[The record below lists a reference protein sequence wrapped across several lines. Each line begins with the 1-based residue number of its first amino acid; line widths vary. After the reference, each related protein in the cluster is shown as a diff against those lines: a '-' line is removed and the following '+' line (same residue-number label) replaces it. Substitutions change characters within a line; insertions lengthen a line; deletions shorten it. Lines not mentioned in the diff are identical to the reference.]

1 MAENNIALKL
11 EHLPCIN
18 FCMQH
23 NSVKNI
29 TSCEIE
35 NNTDE
40 TVRAVKLSLDGEM
53 IKHVEVLFDEIPA
66 NTKLK
71 VSSIDITTNQKE
83 LLNLTESIDTCFEAS
98 LSVGEEVV
106 LRQSHSIRL
115 MAYDQWTGLS
125 IKPEL
130 ISSFVTPNSQYISRV
145 LVKAAQFLE
154 RMSGSCTLD
163 GYQSG
168 DRNRVRMQVAAIYE
182 ALRSEGIVYVSAPPS
197 FEAVGQ
203 RIRLA
208 DKVLSE
214 KLGNCLDTTLL
225 MASVLE
231 AASINPVIVFIQGHA
246 FVGAWL
252 IDFCYQQ
259 VVGDDASYLIKSSE
273 DGINDLVLLESTAI
287 TNSKALTFDDAV
299 EMTGSNIRNS
309 ETFQL
314 FVDVRRS
321 RAAGVLPLPQLIKEG
336 DSFVVAN
343 EGLQHDNA
351 TEQIKIHDHL
361 ELNLD
366 YDKKELSKL
375 DIWERK
381 LLDFSLRNNLL
392 NCRNGSKT
400 VPFVSFNIDALED
413 HMYDGEDYRI
423 IPYPDTKIELDETKI
438 YDSEATAPHMRELV
452 ANEIEHNRL
461 ISYLTNAELSTAL
474 KFLYRSSRNS
484 IEENGAN
491 TLFLVL
497 GMLKWYENERS
508 VVPRFAPILLM
519 PVDIIRRS
527 GTDYVIRTRDEEMIL
542 NTTLVELLKVQ
553 FHVDLGALTP
563 LPTDA
568 KGIDVKLVLT
578 TVRKAISEM
587 KNWNV
592 LNESMLGLFSFSKFV
607 MWNDIHTNASKLK
620 DNPVVASLIEGKVKL
635 EHTEDLVD
643 ARDLDRNHAPS
654 DYAIPIDVDSSQMEA
669 VVESGRGKSFILYGP
684 PGTGKSQTITN
695 MIANALY
702 QGKRVLFVAEKMA
715 ALSVVQKRL
724 AKIGLAPFCLEL
736 HSNKVTKQHFLLQ
749 MKTALDTVRIMEPED
764 YKKMAD
770 KLFNDRKKLIG
781 YTESLHTRHASGYSL
796 YDCITGYL
804 HLEHQK
810 DENGD
815 NIQEMKPSD
824 SQTFLRATREQ
835 MDSWCEKLGDLNTVF
850 SITGH
855 PAHHPLAGLEPV
867 LTDPT
872 SLERLSQSLTEFCRK
887 FDILCDTA
895 KNVEQHLGKTIIIDD
910 TDYTWLNDYLT
921 TLAGTPV
928 LNYDLFTVCT
938 NEEKSQLAM
947 EFLAT
952 SKRRNEVASMILQ
965 QCRQDIFNYDSRK
978 LRAEWEEIASKWFI
992 PRFFAKRSFMQRMQP
1007 SCPSVK
1013 FNDMPRLFGL
1023 LDSHNQLQE
1032 QVNVLLNRGMNIL
1045 VNESSP
1051 NPSIEVMEKSIENG
1065 KRLSALISDYQR
1077 RHGLSIADVAQT
1089 FYSVPEGTWKSLK
1102 DFLLQAYTESF
1113 AQTQTS
1119 LTAIRSIAIID
1130 LPERNI
1136 LTTVKE
1142 RANQWIGSLH
1152 LAKDWSQW
1160 TMRKQELRQIGM
1172 GDAVTLVEQSGVSPD
1187 SAIVALRKGVFHLL
1201 ATHIIAN
1208 DDKLKM
1214 FDGLI
1219 FDDTVKK
1226 YKEETLKFQE
1236 LTKKELYYRLAAN
1249 IPSQTLAAVSN
1260 SEIGILKRNIQN
1272 GGRGSSIRKIIDQIP
1287 TLLPK
1292 LCPCMLMSP
1301 ISVAQYIDL
1310 NNEKFD
1316 LVVFDEASQM
1326 PTSEAVGA
1334 IARGKALICVG
1345 DPKQMPPTSFFS
1357 TQQVDEEESDIDDME
1372 SILDDCIT
1380 LSMPSHY
1387 LSWHYRSK
1395 HESLIAF
1402 SNANYYESKL
1412 YTFPSVDDRL
1422 QKVSFVPIEGTY
1434 DKGHSR
1440 SNRAEAEAIVAEVIR
1455 RLNDEQLR
1463 NLSIGIVSF
1472 SKVQQNLIEDI
1483 LIEELAKHPALEEMA
1498 YNCNEPIFIKNL
1510 ENVQGDERDVI
1521 LFSVGY
1527 GPDKSG
1533 HVSMNFGPLNNAGG
1547 ERRLNVAVSR
1557 ARYEMIVFSTLR
1569 PEQIDLRRSNARGVE
1584 GLKNFLEFAST
1595 GRLSLDGSLFTSN
1608 KGPATT
1614 GTEKALPQ
1622 LIANELKSKGYE
1634 VTTLVGRSN
1643 FKVDIA
1649 VCNPDDKNEYLLG
1662 ILCDGKNYYE
1672 TKTARDREIVQT
1684 GVLRGLH
1691 WSIIRV
1697 WSVDWFQNKQRVMQ
1711 RITEA
1716 IDKAVEEKKNN
1727 TQPKPYGE
1735 NVGSFN
1741 KTTADNEKKA
1751 EKKATLESS
1760 QTADA
1765 NAPIA
1770 TLLQGEKVIEDVNER
1785 ESMYVHAQIDKQI
1798 VFPPFTDRKS
1808 ANTLGKMVQKIITC
1822 EQPVNNTYLYKTIAR
1837 LTDQPRITPSLQSII
1852 DTLLKPY
1859 YLDPLSDAEIRTY
1872 WTSLEVARDFSIYRK
1887 EEGREITDIPMI
1899 EIVNATDYAMS
1910 QLISLPRADLVLQV
1924 AHLLG
1929 FSRRGPKIV
1938 NAIDRAITIL
1948 IQRGK
1953 VTEKEGNLVYNK

>member
-1 MAENNIALKL
+1 MDERTIDLKL
-11 EHLPCIN
+11 EYLPCIN

-23 NSVKNI
+23 NNVRTI

-35 NNTDE
+35 NNSEE
-40 TVRAVKLSLDGEM
+40 TLKSVRLSLDGEL
-53 IKHVEVLFDEIPA
+53 IKHTEVLFDEVPR

-71 VSSIDITTNQKE
+71 ISSIDISVEQKE
-83 LLNLTESIDTCFEAS
+83 LLNLTEAMDTCFEAS
-98 LSVGEEVV
+98 LSVGDEVV

-130 ISSFVTPNSQYISRV
+130 IASFVTPNSPYISRV
-145 LVKAAQFLE
+145 LVKAASFLE
-154 RMSGSCTLD
+154 RLSGSCTMD

-182 ALRSEGIVYVSAPPS
+182 ALRSEGIVYVSAPVS
-197 FEAVGQ
+197 YEAMGQ

-208 DKVLSE
+208 DKVLGE

-225 MASVLE
+225 VASVLE
-231 AASINPVIVFIQGHA
+231 AASIHPVIVFIQGHA

-252 IDFCYQQ
+252 IDYCYQQ
-259 VVGDDASYLIKSSE
+259 VVGDDSSYLVKSSE

-287 TNSKALTFDDAV
+287 TSSQSLTFDDAV
-299 EMTGSNIRNS
+299 AMTTSNIRNS

-321 RAAGVLPLPQLIKEG
+321 RAAGVLPLPQLVKEG
-336 DSFVVAN
+336 DSFVIDN
-343 EGLQHDNA
+343 EGLKHDNA

-366 YDKKELSKL
+366 YDKKNLSKL
-375 DIWERK
+375 DLWERK

-392 NCRNGSKT
+392 NCRNGSRT
-400 VPFVSFNIDALED
+400 IPFVSFNIDTLED
-413 HMYDGEDYRI
+413 RMFDGEDYRI
-423 IPYPDTKIELDETKI
+423 NPYPETKVEMDETKI
-438 YDSEATAPHMRELV
+438 YDSEVIAPHMRELV
-452 ANEIEHNRL
+452 SDEIQRNRL
-461 ISYLTNAELSTAL
+461 ISYLTQSELSTAL
-474 KFLYRSSRNS
+474 KFLYRASRNS

-497 GMLKWYENERS
+497 GMLKWYENDRS

-527 GTDYVIRTRDEEMIL
+527 GTDYVIRTREEEMIL

-553 FHVDLGALTP
+553 FHVDLGMLYP

-607 MWNDIHTNASKLK
+607 MWNDIHTNATKLK
-620 DNPVVASLIEGKVKL
+620 ENPVVASLIEGKVKL
-635 EHTEDLVD
+635 EHTDDMVD
-643 ARDLDRNHAPS
+643 ARELDRNHAPS

-724 AKIGLAPFCLEL
+724 DKIGLAPFCLEL

-749 MKTALDTVRIMEPED
+749 MKTALEAVRIMEPED
-764 YKKMAD
+764 YKKIAD

-781 YTESLHTRHASGYSL
+781 YTDSLHTRHESGYSL
-796 YDCITGYL
+796 YDCITNYL

-810 DENGD
+810 DENG
-815 NIQEMKPSD
+815 NAIAEMKPTNP
-824 SQTFLRATREQ
+824 QTFLRTNREQ
-835 MDSWCEKLGDLNTVF
+835 MERWCEKLGDLNTVF
-850 SITGH
+850 NITGH
-855 PAHHPLAGLEPV
+855 PSDHPLAGLEPV
-867 LTDPT
+867 VTDSVSLQRLCNSLNEYCRRFENLRNT
-872 SLERLSQSLTEFCRK
+872 S
-887 FDILCDTA
+887 
-895 KNVEQHLGKTIIIDD
+895 KNVEQHLGKSIIINDE
-910 TDYTWLNDYLT
+910 DYGWLNEYLT

-952 SKRRNEVASMILQ
+952 SRKKNDVEKMVLQ
-965 QCRQDIFNYDSRK
+965 QCRPEIFNHDSRA
-978 LRAEWEEIASKWFI
+978 LRAEWEEIASKWFV
-992 PRFFAKRSFMQRMQP
+992 PRFFAKRTFMQRMSP
-1007 SCPSVK
+1007 ICPSVK
-1013 FNDMPRLFGL
+1013 FDDMPRLFGL
-1023 LDSHNQLQE
+1023 LDSHSQLQ
-1032 QVNVLLNRGMNIL
+1032 QRVNLLMTRGMNIL
-1045 VNESSP
+1045 VRESTGNSDL
-1051 NPSIEVMEKSIENG
+1051 ETMERSIENG
-1065 KRLSALISDYQR
+1065 RRLSALISDYQR
-1077 RHGLSIADVAQT
+1077 RHNLGIADVAQT
-1089 FYSVPEGTWKSLK
+1089 FYSVPEATWKSLK
-1102 DFLLQAYTESF
+1102 DFLLRAYTDSY
-1113 AQTQTS
+1113 AQLNSS
-1119 LTAIRSIAIID
+1119 LNDIRSIAIID
-1130 LPERNI
+1130 LPGDKL
-1136 LTTVKE
+1136 LTSIAEKTG
-1142 RANQWIGSLH
+1142 QWISSIDM
-1152 LAKDWSQW
+1152 AKDWSQW

-1172 GDAVTLVEQSGVSPD
+1172 SDAVAMIEKASASPD
-1187 SAIVALRKGVFHLL
+1187 TTSVALRKGVFHIL

-1208 DDKLKM
+1208 DEKLKM

-1226 YKEETLKFQE
+1226 YKEETQKFQE
-1236 LTKKELYYRLAAN
+1236 LTKKELYCRLAAN

-1260 SEIGILKRNIQN
+1260 SEMGILKRNIQN

-1310 NNEKFD
+1310 NTEKFD
-1316 LVVFDEASQM
+1316 LVIFDEASQM

-1402 SNANYYESKL
+1402 SNANYYDSKL
-1412 YTFPSVDDRL
+1412 FTFPSIDDRL
-1422 QKVSFVPIEGTY
+1422 QKVSLVPIDGTY

-1440 SNRAEAEAIVAEVIR
+1440 SNKAEAQAIVAEVVR
-1455 RLNDEQLR
+1455 RLKDENLR

-1483 LIEELAKHPALEEMA
+1483 LIDELAKDPDLEDKA

-1569 PEQIDLRRSNARGVE
+1569 AEQIDLRRSSAKGVE

-1595 GRLSLDGSLFTSN
+1595 GRLSLDGSMFANRQALSQDN
-1608 KGPATT
+1608 
-1614 GTEKALPQ
+1614 ELALPQ
-1622 LIANELKSKGYE
+1622 LIAEELKGKGYD
-1634 VTTLVGRSN
+1634 VVPLVGRSN
-1643 FKVDIA
+1643 FKIDIA

-1691 WSIIRV
+1691 WNIMRV
-1697 WSVDWFQNKQRVMQ
+1697 WSVDWFQNKQRVMK
-1711 RITEA
+1711 RIVEA
-1716 IDKAVEEKKNN
+1716 IDKAIEEKKNN
-1727 TQPKPYGE
+1727 TQPKPFGE
-1735 NVGSFN
+1735 NVGSFEN
-1741 KTTADNEKKA
+1741 KAPAKDKKTDKKVQLENATSADP
-1751 EKKATLESS
+1751 
-1760 QTADA
+1760 

-1770 TLLQGEKVIEDVNER
+1770 TLLQGEKVIEDVNQR
-1785 ESMYVHAQIDKQI
+1785 ESMYVHAQIPNQV
-1798 VFPPFTDRKS
+1798 VFPPFNDRRS
-1808 ANTLGKMVQKIITC
+1808 VNIIGKMVQKVITC

-1837 LTDQPRITPSLQSII
+1837 LVEQPRVTSTLQTVI
-1852 DTLLKPY
+1852 DNLLRPY
-1859 YLDPLSDAEIRTY
+1859 YLDPLSDAETRTY
-1872 WTSLEVARDFSIYRK
+1872 WTSMEIARDFKIYRK

-1899 EIVNATDYAMS
+1899 EILNATEYAME

-1929 FSRRGPKIV
+1929 FARRGVKIN
-1938 NAIDRAITIL
+1938 NAIDNAITIL
-1948 IQRGK
+1948 IRRGFI
-1953 VTEKEGNLVYNK
+1953 VEKEGNLVHNG